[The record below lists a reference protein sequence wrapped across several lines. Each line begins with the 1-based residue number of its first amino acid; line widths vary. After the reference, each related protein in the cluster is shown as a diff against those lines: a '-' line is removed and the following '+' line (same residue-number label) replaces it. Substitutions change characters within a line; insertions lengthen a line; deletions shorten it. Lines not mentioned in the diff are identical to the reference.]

1 MAESDFMA
9 LPGFYKALFLY
20 IEPISTISPALMV
33 WIYPGAKWFYHELI
47 PSSASALPLEPKSS
61 MAILQLTNCYF
72 LLGLISSLVFRAIR
86 DALPHDPASQE
97 RILGAAF
104 VALALADV
112 SRCISTSGLW
122 CIVVTFLGLPKELQ
136 YNLAAWNPM
145 THGNISIVV
154 VLLSVRIAWFLGIG
168 RTRYYYGKRSQTKL
182 AKKS

>member
-1 MAESDFMA
+1 MTESDFMA

-47 PSSASALPLEPKSS
+47 PSSTSAIPLEPKSS

-104 VALALADV
+104 VALALAD
-112 SRCISTSGLW
+112 ISH
-122 CIVVTFLGLPKELQ
+122 IVVTFLGLPKELQ

-154 VLLSVRIAWFLGIG
+154 ILLSVRIAWFLGIG